1 MMAAATSVTSFITVH
16 GPIKI
21 EWVTCTMASDGDD
34 YASKLVTPK
43 FAVANLNDTGT
54 ANCVTSIS
62 GKTVTVVNA
71 DISASLV
78 HLIIVG
84 H

>member
-1 MMAAATSVTSFITVH
+1 MAAATSVTSYVTVH

-21 EWVTCTMASDGDD
+21 EWVTCTMANTADT

-43 FAVANLNDTGT
+43 FAFANTNTAADTVQATTVITGKSVA
-54 ANCVTSIS
+54 VTC
-62 GKTVTVVNA
+62 T
-71 DISASLV
+71 DISASEV
-78 HLIIVG
+78 QLIIVG